1 MRRGRKFLTIYFL
14 VFGVL
19 SVLAM
24 IPAVPLMVLLFTSRA
39 LPLSGAPGFLVIA
52 SPTILL
58 YSAALVPLWR
68 ALAVPGRHRWLNATA
83 LAAGV
88 PIAAAIAVGPGF
100 ISQNAARLFGL
111 QISKD
116 DFSRPPVAAKPTSI
130 ELIGDLNSGM
140 FAHGQTVGDSH
151 APCNEVCRRL
161 LFNGEAD
168 WVRMTRIPDIYMNK
182 RSGTTR
188 SVTYHIEH
196 RASCPELFPIGTTIE
211 KAVRDRLIAG
221 DCVIAEP
228 GGENAPDATVKFTTR
243 YSHHHYPKAAPN
255 NGPNFAMIET
265 VKDLRI
271 ESREGGALNPVV
283 QQTETVARALAL
295 PFYIGYELSMQGGYN
310 GPTLGRDKLVI
321 NAVDLAQEIRDA
333 LGYDIA
339 EISPPPAEDTNQ
351 IAERILALP
360 PDANP
365 LLSAQ
370 QQDAIGEVLV
380 AMAKRRELSEAD
392 VDFLR
397 RVIADKRVTEGKVGI
412 SIQDMFRKSTARLEA
427 LIPVVLDRLSIP
439 VSEGVG
445 HYHSLLGWALTNFS
459 AESLQPYRD
468 KMVAVAEAQPDWP
481 GNGVLTRL
489 AELGGD
495 EAIDLVRRRLG
506 STKTRH
512 FAAVAVCRASAES
525 WPALEQDA
533 LAHLTPPRR
542 GNRLQDDEKPLLL
555 ALVRFG
561 QKQRAADMIEQ
572 RDLSN
577 KTRTL
582 ERLAKLEPGFDPKHC
597 RGGVL

>member
-1 MRRGRKFLTIYFL
+1 MRRGRKFLTIYFI
-14 VFGVL
+14 VFGAL
-19 SVLAM
+19 SIIAA
-24 IPAVPLMVLLFTSRA
+24 IPVAALMVLLFTSMA
-39 LPLSGAPGFLVIA
+39 LPLFGAPGFLVIA

-58 YSAALVPLWR
+58 YSSALVPLWR
-68 ALAVPGRHRWLNATA
+68 ALAVPDRRIWRIAIA
-83 LAAGV
+83 AAAGV
-88 PIAAAIAVGPGF
+88 PIVAAIAIGPGLL
-100 ISQNAARLFGL
+100 SQTEARQFGARM
-111 QISKD
+111 SKG
-116 DFSRPPVAAKPTSI
+116 DFSRSVAAKPKSI
-130 ELIGDLNSGM
+130 ELIGDFASGM
-140 FAHGQTVGDSH
+140 FASGKAGDAY

-168 WVRMTRIPDIYMNK
+168 WVRMTRIPDTYMKK

-196 RASCPELFPIGTTIE
+196 RDSCPELFPTGTPIE

-221 DCVIAEP
+221 DCVIAEV
-228 GGENAPDATVKFTTR
+228 GGENAPDATVKFITL
-243 YSHHHYPKAAPN
+243 YFNQSYPKAPPD
-255 NGPNFAMIET
+255 NGPNFAIIET
-265 VKDLRI
+265 VKDLVI
-271 ESREGGALNPVV
+271 ESRASGTLSPVV
-283 QQTETVARALAL
+283 QQTETIARALAL

-321 NAVDLAQEIRDA
+321 NPVDLAQEMREA
-333 LGYDIA
+333 LGYELA
-339 EISPPPAEDTNQ
+339 EISPPPAEDNRQ

-370 QQDAIGEVLV
+370 QQDAISEVLA
-380 AMAKRRELSEAD
+380 AMAKQRALSDAD

-397 RVIADKRVTEGKVGI
+397 RVIADKRVTEGKVGL
-412 SIQDMFRKSTARLEA
+412 SIQDMFRKSTARLEP

-439 VSEGVG
+439 VSESVG
-445 HYHSLLGWALTNFS
+445 HYHSMLGWSLSNFS

-481 GNGVLTRL
+481 SNGLLTRL

-495 EAIDLVRRRLG
+495 QAIDLVRRRLG
-506 STKTRH
+506 SAKTRH

-533 LAHLTPPRR
+533 LAQLTPPRR
-542 GNRLQDDEKPLLL
+542 GNRLNDDEKPLLL

-561 QKQRAADMIEQ
+561 QKQRAAEMIEQ

>member
-1 MRRGRKFLTIYFL
+1 MRRLRKFLTIYFI
-14 VFGVL
+14 VFGAL
-19 SVLAM
+19 SIIAA
-24 IPAVPLMVLLFTSRA
+24 IPVAALMVLLFTSMA
-39 LPLSGAPGFLVIA
+39 LPLFGALGFLVIA

-58 YSAALVPLWR
+58 YSSALVPLWR
-68 ALAVPGRHRWLNATA
+68 ALAVPDRPIWRIAIA
-83 LAAGV
+83 AAAGV
-88 PIAAAIAVGPGF
+88 PIVAAIAIGPGLL
-100 ISQNAARLFGL
+100 SQTEARQFGARM
-111 QISKD
+111 SKG
-116 DFSRPPVAAKPTSI
+116 DFSRPVAAKPKSI
-130 ELIGDLNSGM
+130 ELIGDFASGM
-140 FAHGQTVGDSH
+140 FASGKAGDAHS
-151 APCNEVCRRL
+151 PCNEVCRRL

-168 WVRMTRIPDIYMNK
+168 WVRMTRIPDIYMKK

-196 RASCPELFPIGTTIE
+196 RDSCPDLFPTGTPIE

-221 DCVIAEP
+221 DCVIAEV
-228 GGENAPDATVKFTTR
+228 GGDNAPDATVKFITR
-243 YSHHHYPKAAPN
+243 YFNQSYPKAPPD
-255 NGPNFAMIET
+255 NGPNFAIIET
-265 VKDLRI
+265 VKDLVI
-271 ESREGGALNPVV
+271 ESRAGGTLSPVV

-310 GPTLGRDKLVI
+310 GPTLGRDKLVM
-321 NAVDLAQEIRDA
+321 NVVDLAQEMREA
-333 LGYDIA
+333 LGYELA
-339 EISPPPAEDTNQ
+339 EISPPPAEGANQ

-370 QQDAIGEVLV
+370 QQDAISEVLA
-380 AMAKRRELSEAD
+380 AMAKQRALSDAD

-397 RVIADKRVTEGKVGI
+397 RVIADKRVTEGKVGL
-412 SIQDMFRKSTARLEA
+412 SIQDMFRKSTARLEP
-427 LIPVVLDRLSIP
+427 LIPVVLERLSTP
-439 VSEGVG
+439 VRERGS
-445 HYHSLLGWALTNFS
+445 HYESMLGWSLTNFS
-459 AESLQPYRD
+459 ADSLQPYRD

-481 GNGVLTRL
+481 SNGLLTRL

-495 EAIDLVRRRLG
+495 QAIDLVRRRLG
-506 STKTRH
+506 SAKTRH

-533 LAHLTPPRR
+533 LAQLTPPRQ
-542 GNRLQDDEKPLLL
+542 GNRLDDDEKPLLL

-561 QKQRAADMIEQ
+561 QKQRAAEMIEQ